1 MKKMIF
7 ATLAA
12 FAFSAGAA
20 TAQDAAP
27 ARTTTTP
34 PAITSPSDTART
46 TAAPV
51 AGKNSFTEDQAR
63 KRFTDN
69 GYTQVTELRKDEESS
84 IWHAKAMKAGKAVGV
99 TLDYQGNITT
109 GTGIAG
115 SSATG
120 SSTPK

>member
-1 MKKMIF
+1 MKKIIF
-7 ATLAA
+7 SALAA
-12 FAFSAGAA
+12 FAFSAAAA

-34 PAITSPSDTART
+34 PAVANPNDTNRT

-51 AGKNSFTEDQAR
+51 AGRNSFTEDQAR
-63 KRFTDN
+63 KRFMDN

-84 IWHAKAMKAGKAVGV
+84 VWHAKAMKSGKAVGV

-109 GTGIAG
+109 GTAG
-115 SSATG
+115 SGATG
-120 SSTPK
+120 GTPTK